1 MLDWKNRAG
10 SAKGPAPETKS
21 APRSYFR
28 NLLMSRALL
37 SLVALY
43 LLVTGAL
50 GWYWSEEPALF
61 PVQQNAQI
69 AAEKDGK

>member
-37 SLVALY
+37 SLVAL
-43 LLVTGAL
+43 
-50 GWYWSEEPALF
+50 
-61 PVQQNAQI
+61 
-69 AAEKDGK
+69 